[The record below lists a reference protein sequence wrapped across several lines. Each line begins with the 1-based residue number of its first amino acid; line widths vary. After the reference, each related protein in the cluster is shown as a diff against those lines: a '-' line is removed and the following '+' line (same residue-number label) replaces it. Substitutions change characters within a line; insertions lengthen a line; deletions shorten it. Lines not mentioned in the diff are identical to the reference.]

1 MSNTTIKDPLLEPYF
16 IGKDFHCYT
25 VYETVSPKKKRLGKK
40 LEKGEVLQDYEKP
53 QGHYSTFGSALQR
66 IAKEKLNNGEENYSS
81 VQEYVKKWDEILTQL
96 KTLQN
101 YKGL

>member
-1 MSNTTIKDPLLEPYF
+1 MSQTTIKDPSLEPYF
-16 IGKDFHCYT
+16 IGKDSHCYT

-40 LEKGEVLQDYEKP
+40 LLKGEVLQDYEKP

-66 IAKEKLNNGEENYSS
+66 IAKEKLNREGKNYSS
-81 VQEYVKKWDEILTQL
+81 VRGYLEEWNKILTEL

-101 YKGL
+101 YKKL